1 MLLTKPLVKVCNH
14 CDHTVEVGVFSRQG
28 ELMWSRDMPA
38 EVGHICVPSN
48 LRNCYAVKVRPA
60 ARVSDKRL
68 DDSSA
73 EACDTRAEAYDTRAE
88 AYEWSERILLP
99 LRSQPSSLEWSLVTC
114 LPEGAVYDAAEL
126 DLSVTSEAGAQG
138 LLR

>member
-1 MLLTKPLVKVCNH
+1 L
-14 CDHTVEVGVFSRQG
+14 EVGVFSRQG
-28 ELMWSRDMPA
+28 ELMWSRHMPP
-38 EVGHICVPSN
+38 EVGHVCVPTN

-60 ARVSDKRL
+60 ARVSDRRL
-68 DDSSA
+68 GDDASA
-73 EACDTRAEAYDTRAE
+73 EPYDASAVVYDTRAE

-99 LRSQPSSLEWSLVTC
+99 LRSQPSSVEWCLVTC

-138 LLR
+138 LIR

>member
-1 MLLTKPLVKVCNH
+1 
-14 CDHTVEVGVFSRQG
+14 
-28 ELMWSRDMPA
+28 MPA

-60 ARVSDKRL
+60 ARVSDRRL

-138 LLR
+138 LTRMLTYADVCSISPSPLKQVLKASYVSSLRPHTLVA